1 MSGAGRI
8 GMVFTSRHA
17 NNNFQ
22 AVAPVTKVTTVAPV
36 ARATSNVTTLVRNAR
51 FPSMNAVIR
60 RPAGSCSSCGN

>member
-1 MSGAGRI
+1 MSGVGRI
-8 GMVFTSRHA
+8 GMVFTSRNT

-22 AVAPVTKVTTVAPV
+22 AVATVATVAPV
-36 ARATSNVTTLVRNAR
+36 ATPKATSNVTTLIRNAR

>member
-17 NNNFQ
+17 NNNLQ
-22 AVAPVTKVTTVAPV
+22 TVASVASVAPKVRKVA
-36 ARATSNVTTLVRNAR
+36 TTTLVRNAR

>member
-17 NNNFQ
+17 NNNLQ
-22 AVAPVTKVTTVAPV
+22 AVAPVTPV

>member
-17 NNNFQ
+17 NNNLQ
-22 AVAPVTKVTTVAPV
+22 AVTTVTTVAPV

>member
-17 NNNFQ
+17 NNNLQ
-22 AVAPVTKVTTVAPV
+22 TVASVASVAPK
-36 ARATSNVTTLVRNAR
+36 ATSNVATTTLVRNAR